1 MTTIRF
7 LLLAAVV
14 ATGAC
19 GGSDPI
25 TAPVPDPDIA
35 TTTFAP
41 ALGIDLSKMTKTA
54 SGLYFRD
61 LTVGSGATVLVG
73 KRITVYYVGWLPSGA
88 QFDAAQPPA
97 AALSLTVGTQ
107 GVIKGFDEGVRGM
120 AIGGRRQLIIPP
132 SLGYGSSP
140 PAGSP
145 IPANSILV
153 FQIDVATIQ

>member
-1 MTTIRF
+1 MTTIRL

-14 ATGAC
+14 TSGAC

-25 TAPVPDPDIA
+25 TAPVPDPDI
-35 TTTFAP
+35 TMTTFAP

-73 KRITVYYVGWLPSGA
+73 KRISMHYVGWLIDGT
-88 QFDAAQPPA
+88 QFDANPA
-97 AALSLTVGTQ
+97 TATPFSFTVGTGQ
-107 GVIKGFDEGVRGM
+107 VIPGFDEGVRGM

-132 SLGYGSSP
+132 SLGYGST
-140 PAGSP
+140 AKGP

-153 FQIDVATIQ
+153 FQIDLVTIQ